1 LSAPHHD
8 AIIAACLLPY
18 LQGLTAIHLDNDA
31 NVPPQPM
38 TRPKKRLAI
47 RPQVLAEIPPVDAR
61 GVYLIGQRVLWLAV
75 LSPLQ
80 WFPTN

>member
-1 LSAPHHD
+1 MAPSLRLVSCH
-8 AIIAACLLPY
+8 I
-18 LQGLTAIHLDNDA
+18 LQGLTAIDLDQRRQCATTADDA
-31 NVPPQPM
+31 GIP
-38 TRPKKRLAI
+38 RPKKELAI
-47 RPQVLAEIPPVDAR
+47 RPQVLTEIPPVDAR